1 MSPLVLQR
9 WLLALGLLLAGSAGA
24 QTFTLTVSSNDFV
37 TTPVFSNV
45 TTFDFEVVIQG
56 DLAPGEYTNPPLDS
70 VSYRVSGD
78 LAPGTPSGFPSF
90 ALERVMDG
98 AEFYGQGSLLIFDV
112 SDTAVL
118 SDGVQVAELDGAT
131 LVFTFNGREIDN
143 GRFHPALFQLN
154 ADGTGL
160 IQNSN
165 NVVQQNPLIQVGFG
179 EEYITDLTF
188 DPGNLTLFTDPAA
201 PPPPPVNFGSSSGGG
216 AVSLV
221 FFVALWLAVMAAA
234 MRRRWALSRGA

>member
-1 MSPLVLQR
+1 MQR
-9 WLLALGLLLAGSAGA
+9 WLLALGLLLAGSASA
-24 QTFTLTVSSNDFV
+24 QTFTLSVSSNDFV
-37 TTPVFSNV
+37 TAPVFSNV
-45 TTFDFEVVIQG
+45 TTFDFEVEIEG
-56 DLAPGEYTNPPLDS
+56 SLAPGEYSNPTIVS

-78 LAPGTPSGFPSF
+78 LEPGTPSGFPSF

-98 AEFYGQGSLLIFDV
+98 NEFYAQGSLLIFDI

-154 ADGTGL
+154 ADGTGR

-165 NVVQQNPLIQVGFG
+165 NVVTQNPFIQVGFG
-179 EEYITDLTF
+179 EEYITDLAF
-188 DPGNLTLFTDPAA
+188 DAGNLTLFTAPAA
-201 PPPPPVNFGSSSGGG
+201 PPPVNLGGSSRGG

-221 FFVALWLAVMAAA
+221 FFALLWLLVVHAA
-234 MRRRWALSRGA
+234 MRWRWAIPRH

>member
-1 MSPLVLQR
+1 MQR

-24 QTFTLTVSSNDFV
+24 QSFTLSVSSDDFV
-37 TTPVFSNV
+37 TTPVFSDV
-45 TTFDFEVVIQG
+45 TTFDFQVEIQG
-56 DLAPGEYTNPPLDS
+56 DLAPGEYTNPPLVS

-90 ALERVMDG
+90 ALERVIDP
-98 AEFYGQGSLLIFDV
+98 ADFYAQGSLIIFDI
-112 SDTAVL
+112 SDAAVL

-154 ADGTGL
+154 RDGTGR
-160 IQNSN
+160 IENSN
-165 NVVQQNPLIQVGFG
+165 NVVQQNPLIQVAFG

-188 DPGNLTLFTDPAA
+188 DPGNLTLFTEPA
-201 PPPPPVNFGSSSGGG
+201 PPPPAPVPFGSSSGGG

-221 FFVALWLAVMAAA
+221 FFAALWLLVVHAA
-234 MRRRWALSRGA
+234 MRRRWAISRP